1 MKLRKKGLMINMSEH
16 RKPLFW
22 QRQCKEYG
30 KIQVQELV

>member
-1 MKLRKKGLMINMSEH
+1 MKLRKKGAYDQYV
-16 RKPLFW
+16 RTQKPLFW